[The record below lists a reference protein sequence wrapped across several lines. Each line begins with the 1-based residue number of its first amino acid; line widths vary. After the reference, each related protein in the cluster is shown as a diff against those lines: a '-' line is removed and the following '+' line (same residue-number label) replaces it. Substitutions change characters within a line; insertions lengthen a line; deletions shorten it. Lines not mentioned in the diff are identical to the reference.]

1 MGLKR
6 GRERESKVNW
16 WEGKNAVAVGR
27 PSVHPSIGGACFSV
41 ASFRFI
47 DDVVVVVVVVVDSL
61 DSPSL
66 RLPLI
71 HLGDSWRNGGN
82 MGTRRRQKE
91 GRIAQS
97 TTTGCLL
104 SSPTIPLPLVLL
116 LLLFSDQKWPSRE
129 ITSKSLSFG
138 TSCTWRDDLP
148 MPCHQ
153 PHSYTRGN
161 RI

>member
-47 DDVVVVVVVVVDSL
+47 DDVVVVVVDSL

-91 GRIAQS
+91 GRKEGLPNPQQQVV
-97 TTTGCLL
+97 
-104 SSPTIPLPLVLL
+104 SSPLQQYPYHLY
-116 LLLFSDQKWPSRE
+116 FSSSSSR
-129 ITSKSLSFG
+129 TKNG
-138 TSCTWRDDLP
+138 RVA
-148 MPCHQ
+148 
-153 PHSYTRGN
+153 R
-161 RI
+161 